1 MSTTAA
7 PPSLEFV
14 LGRLDAINNNI
25 NDARRSL
32 LGVLARFDGL
42 ETRFSVMEG
51 RFSGLE
57 SRFASVEKRLGFMEE
72 RQESMQATL
81 TRINDGM
88 LAHGVRFDAIDATL
102 VAILA
107 RLP

>member
-1 MSTTAA
+1 MSATTA

-42 ETRFSVMEG
+42 ETRFGVMEG

-57 SRFASVEKRLGFMEE
+57 SRFASLEKRLGFMEE
-72 RQESMQATL
+72 RQEAMQATL
-81 TRINDGM
+81 TRVSDKM
-88 LAHGVRFDAIDATL
+88 LAHDARFDAIDAML
-102 VAILA
+102 AAILA
-107 RLP
+107 KLP